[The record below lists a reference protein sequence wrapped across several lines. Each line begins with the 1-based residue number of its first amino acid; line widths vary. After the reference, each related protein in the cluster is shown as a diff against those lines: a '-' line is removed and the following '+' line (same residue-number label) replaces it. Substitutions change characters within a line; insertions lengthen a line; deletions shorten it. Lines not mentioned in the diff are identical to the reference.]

1 MKTVYSFDVFDTCL
15 IRECGDPDNVFS
27 VVANEV
33 VRIMGKNFEAD
44 YLRDKFVVA
53 RKRHGNHNSLIEIYE
68 QVSQD
73 FPLPVEASQ
82 MAHMEMEIERK
93 MLRPVAAMRDLV
105 AQKRKRGRIIFI
117 SDMYLP
123 SEFIRSVLAEHG
135 FFREGDALYVSGE
148 MGARKYD
155 GSLFRM
161 VRKKEGITTLFW
173 HHYGDDKR
181 GDFLVPR
188 LMGIRAHL
196 VKNRFLRY
204 EEDWRNHPSLHYPYS
219 SMLAGLGRAIR
230 LGTDASR
237 DHAAFV
243 CDIVAPMMVT
253 WVAMVMNDAVALSV
267 RKLFFCARD
276 TYPEYHIAK
285 LIKEN
290 DPRHHYDDIE
300 IHYLFTSQRSLY
312 QGDKS
317 ITLRYLEQN
326 GVASHASDVAIVDS
340 RSSGNSLKAINDI
353 LTHAGYTMALGY
365 LMCLSLQREAEK
377 DLANYP
383 IKALFSNEYTLMQ
396 SLELG
401 YMGAMT
407 EQIFS
412 LSDHYRTVGYVCREK
427 KWRPVLEKDS
437 EITTVGLHVKRRQQ
451 DKMLEEYAMG
461 YIHCGLL
468 DHTER
473 LYHVVFEPTMIQ
485 FATLPRRVYLKYLT
499 KVNIAGKTLPFVQNC
514 FKSRKSKGGRWLQG
528 SLVYT
533 FPRPIVAVFFKI
545 QRHAKVN
552 KFFDKLFKKLRL
564 RNPTGF

>member
-15 IRECGDPDNVFS
+15 VRECGDSDNVFS
-27 VVANEV
+27 VVADEV
-33 VRIMGKNFEAD
+33 VRIMGRGFEAE
-44 YLRDKFVVA
+44 YLREKFALA
-53 RKRHGNHNSLIEIYE
+53 RKKHGNLDNIIEIYR
-68 QVSQD
+68 QMALD
-73 FPLPVEASQ
+73 FPLPFEATQ
-82 MAHMEMEIERK
+82 MADLEMEVERK
-93 MLRPVAAMRDLV
+93 ILRPVASTRDLV
-105 AQKRKRGRIIFI
+105 AQKRKCGKIIFI

-123 SEFIRSVLAEHG
+123 SDFIKSVLVEQG
-135 FFREGDALYVSGE
+135 FFQEGDAIYVSNE
-148 MGARKYD
+148 VGARKYD
-155 GSLFRM
+155 GSLFRLI
-161 VRKKEGITTLFW
+161 RKEEHLKTFFW
-173 HHYGDDKR
+173 HHYGDNKR
-181 GDFLVPR
+181 GDFIVPR
-188 LMGIRAHL
+188 LLGIRAHR
-196 VKNRFLRY
+196 VKTPYLRY
-204 EEDWRNHPSLHYPYS
+204 ESDWRQQPSLHYPYPT
-219 SMLAGLGRAIR
+219 MFAGLSRAIR
-230 LGTDASR
+230 QNRFGTP

-253 WVAMVMNDAVALSV
+253 WVVMVMDDASAKGIRRLY
-267 RKLFFCARD
+267 FCARD

-290 DPRHHYDDIE
+290 DPRHRYDDIE

-317 ITLRYLEQN
+317 ITLRYLEQK
-326 GVASHASDVAIVDS
+326 GVASHACDVAIVDS

-353 LTHAGYTMALGY
+353 LTHAGYTMAFGY

-377 DLANYP
+377 VLANYP

-401 YMGAMT
+401 YLGAMT

-412 LSDHYRTVGYVCREK
+412 LSDHYRTVGYVFRDN
-427 KWRPVLEKDS
+427 KWHPVLEKDS
-437 EITTVGLHVKRRQQ
+437 EITTVGLHAKRRQQ
-451 DKMLEEYAMG
+451 DKMLEEYTMG

-473 LYHVVFEPTMIQ
+473 LYHAIFEPTMIQ

-499 KVNIAGKTLPFVQNC
+499 KVNIAGKRLPFVQNC

-533 FPRPIVAVFFKI
+533 FPRPIVGAFFKI

-552 KFFDKLFKKLRL
+552 KFFDKLLRKLRL